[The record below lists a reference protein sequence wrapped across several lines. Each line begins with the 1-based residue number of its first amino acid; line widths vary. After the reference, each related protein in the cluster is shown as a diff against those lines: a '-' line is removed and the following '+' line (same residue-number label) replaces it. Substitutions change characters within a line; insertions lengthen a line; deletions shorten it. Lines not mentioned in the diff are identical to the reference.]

1 MNDKHKEVV
10 KVFKALVFVA
20 VYMYIGI
27 HLTPFPMNRNIF
39 ASVAIA
45 VCCVL
50 SCNQPKPASD
60 NVQDRIRQV
69 EKNLFA
75 PVRIEGEGPWTVEER
90 LAFHK
95 IPGVSIAV
103 IKDYKLD
110 WARAYG
116 WADSAGQR
124 AVTTETVFQAASIS
138 KSLNAV
144 GLLKLAQ
151 DGKVA
156 LDTDINTYLT
166 SWKFPYDSASHGK
179 KITITNLLSHTA
191 GLTVHGIGGYAPGD
205 SLPTVI
211 EILDG
216 KKPANSEAVRSMRE
230 PDQTSIYSGGGT
242 TISQLIAMDVTG
254 QPYEV
259 FMEQSVLTPLGMINS
274 FYTQP
279 PPAAR
284 QSQLTTAY
292 HRDGTPV
299 AGKFHIYPEQATAGL
314 WTTPT
319 DLARYIIET
328 QLALQGK
335 SSKVLTQAYTEKRL
349 TPYRDAAG
357 LGVFIT
363 TRDNARYFE
372 HGGANDGF
380 RCFYTGSF
388 EEGNGVAIM
397 VNSDNGA
404 ILQEVLNSV
413 AVAYHWKGFEIPAP
427 KKIVKLDSQQWK
439 SLEGRYSMVGR
450 PDAHLQLTSRD
461 EKLILKQEWD
471 GGEVVFEAESE
482 TAFFCKNF
490 HFPIKVRKKERG
502 VVTEFLAFDKDVW
515 VRVK

>member
-1 MNDKHKEVV
+1 
-10 KVFKALVFVA
+10 
-20 VYMYIGI
+20 
-27 HLTPFPMNRNIF
+27 MNRNIF
-39 ASVAIA
+39 ASVAVA
-45 VCCVL
+45 ACCVL
-50 SCNQPKPASD
+50 SCSQPKPASD
-60 NVQDRIRQV
+60 NVQDRISDV

-75 PVRIEGEGPWTVEER
+75 PVRIEGEGPWTIEER
-90 LAFHK
+90 LAVHK
-95 IPGVSIAV
+95 IHGVSIAV
-103 IKDYKLD
+103 IRDYKLD
-110 WARAYG
+110 WAKAYG
-116 WADSAGQR
+116 WADSAEQR

-191 GLTVHGIGGYAPGD
+191 GLTVHGFGGYAPGD
-205 SLPTVI
+205 SLPTII
-211 EILDG
+211 EILNG
-216 KKPANSEAVRSMRE
+216 KKPANSDAVRSMRE
-230 PDQTSIYSGGGT
+230 PDQAPIYSGGGT

-254 QPYEV
+254 QPYDV
-259 FMEQSVLTPLGMINS
+259 FMEQSVLKPLGMINS

-279 PPAAR
+279 PPAAK
-284 QSQLTTAY
+284 QAQLTTAY
-292 HRDGTPV
+292 HHDGTPV
-299 AGKFHIYPEQATAGL
+299 AGKFHIYPEQAAAGL

-349 TPYRDAAG
+349 TPYREAAG

-363 TRDNARYFE
+363 NRDNARYFE
-372 HGGANDGF
+372 HGGSNDGF

-388 EEGNGVAIM
+388 EGGNGVAIM

-404 ILQEVLNSV
+404 ILHELLNSV
-413 AVAYHWKGFEIPAP
+413 AIAYHWKGFEVPAP
-427 KKIVKLDSQQWK
+427 KKIAKLDPHQWK

-471 GGEVVFEAESE
+471 GREVVFEAESE
-482 TAFFCKNF
+482 TAFFAKDF
-490 HFPIKVRKKERG
+490 HFPIKVTKKEQG
-502 VVTEFLAFDKDVW
+502 AVTEFLAFDKDVW